1 MKFYGPSL
9 LRKEKEDTVRIIL
22 VFEWCKGNLKNHIF
36 NNQELIPGKSG
47 RGEAI
52 AKVWQWIKEITDAL
66 AYIHEQGIV
75 HRDLKLENV
84 LVRRNVLFVVLSSTD

>member
-9 LRKEKEDTVRIIL
+9 LRKEKENTVRIIL

-36 NNQELIPGKSG
+36 NEQELIPGKSG
-47 RGEAI
+47 RREAI
-52 AKVWQWIKEITDAL
+52 EKVCQWIKEITEAL

-84 LVRRNVLFVVLSSTD
+84 LVRCKFLFVVLSSTD